1 MVVVP
6 AFAVTVVCVKVVE
19 ASSSTLAHSIL
30 AQVFGFLRHTS
41 YVLVVGQIEAYCF
54 FLLSI
59 RGKPGTWNH
68 EANPEERDSGNLGS
82 MS

>member
-19 ASSSTLAHSIL
+19 ASSSTLVHNIF
-30 AQVFGFLRHTS
+30 AQAFGSLRHTS
-41 YVLVVGQIEAYCF
+41 YVPAAGQIEVYCF

-59 RGKPGTWNH
+59 RGKAETWNH
-68 EANPEERDSGNLGS
+68 EASPEDRDPGNLGS